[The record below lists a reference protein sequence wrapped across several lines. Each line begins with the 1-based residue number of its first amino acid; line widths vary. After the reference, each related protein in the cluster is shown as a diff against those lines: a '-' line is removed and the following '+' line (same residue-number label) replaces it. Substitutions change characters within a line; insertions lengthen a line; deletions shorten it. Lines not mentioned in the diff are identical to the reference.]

1 MFLAPLGACESPDSE
16 KSAEIPLP
24 ESAAPSGCGD
34 SGSLETEL
42 FGSIE
47 TNIRWSGSNMNC
59 ENMLRPDNNGVR
71 LRFAG
76 EVAGETLAIIIALP
90 TLQRATAT
98 SELPSNV
105 TATVEGSGRFFSTPN
120 LDACWT
126 DIESQV
132 TDAANENIF
141 VVTGTLYC
149 VTPLGE
155 VNGEAAVSIPE
166 LAFTTLIEWA
176 E

>member
-1 MFLAPLGACESPDSE
+1 
-16 KSAEIPLP
+16 
-24 ESAAPSGCGD
+24 
-34 SGSLETEL
+34 
-42 FGSIE
+42 
-47 TNIRWSGSNMNC
+47 
-59 ENMLRPDNNGVR
+59 MLRPDNKGVR

-76 EVAGETLAIIIALP
+76 EVAGETLGIIIAVP
-90 TLQRATAT
+90 TLQRATAA

-105 TATVEGSGRFFSTPN
+105 TATVEGSGRFFSTPD

-126 DIESQV
+126 DIETQLADTV
-132 TDAANENIF
+132 NENIF

-166 LAFTTLIEWA
+166 LTFTTLIEWSK
-176 E
+176 